1 LRGSGVKESRVG
13 FVGRLPLADYL
24 ALYRSID
31 VALDPH
37 PFGGGTTTCDALW
50 MGVPVVSLAGNTAV
64 SRAGSTLLTNAGLE
78 KLVARSAEQYVELA
92 AGLIRDTTGLA
103 ALRRELRGRLES
115 SPVMDARP
123 FARDLEAA
131 FVTVWRAWCERR
143 A

>member
-1 LRGSGVKESRVG
+1 M
-13 FVGRLPLADYL
+13 GRQPLADYL

-31 VALDPH
+31 VALDPY

-64 SRAGSTLLTNAGLE
+64 SRAGSTLLANAGLDG
-78 KLVARSAEQYVELA
+78 LVARSAEQYIELA
-92 AGLIRDTTGLA
+92 AGLIRDTPGLA

-115 SPVMDARP
+115 SPVMDARQ

-131 FVTVWRAWCERR
+131 FVTVWHAWCERR